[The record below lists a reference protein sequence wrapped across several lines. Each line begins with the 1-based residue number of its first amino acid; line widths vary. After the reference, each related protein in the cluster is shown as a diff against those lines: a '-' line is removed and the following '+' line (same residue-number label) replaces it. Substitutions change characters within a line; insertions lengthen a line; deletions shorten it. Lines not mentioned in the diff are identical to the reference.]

1 MTFSLAHYLGRIG
14 LDRVDLSVD
23 GLDALVKAQM
33 RSIAFENLEPLL
45 GRVPEAGETL
55 EIVQED
61 YILKLRIESVEGRR
75 IRKVHVLRVTPE
87 PEVKEEE
94 PQNGRWRG
102 RNRDKEDKDEKDDE
116 SVARQTSEAE

>member
-1 MTFSLAHYLGRIG
+1 MECEVSTEDNDTLGGYIFG
-14 LDRVDLSVD
+14 
-23 GLDALVKAQM
+23 
-33 RSIAFENLEPLL
+33 LL